1 MALFRP
7 AKAPIRGAVVLVTG
21 AGSGIGELM
30 AVGAAQRGAK
40 AVCVWDVDAA
50 AASRVAHEIERRG
63 GTARAWRVDVADGHC
78 VDAAA
83 ASVLAAFGRVDI
95 LVNNAG
101 IVTGKRFAEMTEDD
115 VERTFQVNVF
125 SLYRTVRRFLPGMV
139 ERDRGSIVTIASAA
153 GLVGVAR
160 QADYSASKFAAVG
173 FTESLR
179 SELRHSGSHVH
190 TLVVAPY
197 YIDTG
202 MFDGVRTKVP
212 LLLPILKPAK
222 VADAVLDSV
231 ERGDQ
236 RRVLP
241 RFANAVLTL
250 KALPVP
256 LLDAVTEAFGVS
268 STMDGFTGRRRG
280 GRAAGGE
287 EPRRSEK
294 AS

>member
-1 MALFRP
+1 M
-7 AKAPIRGAVVLVTG
+7 
-21 AGSGIGELM
+21 
-30 AVGAAQRGAK
+30 
-40 AVCVWDVDAA
+40 
-50 AASRVAHEIERRG
+50 
-63 GTARAWRVDVADGHC
+63 
-78 VDAAA
+78 
-83 ASVLAAFGRVDI
+83 
-95 LVNNAG
+95 
-101 IVTGKRFAEMTEDD
+101 
-115 VERTFQVNVF
+115 
-125 SLYRTVRRFLPGMV
+125 
-139 ERDRGSIVTIASAA
+139 
-153 GLVGVAR
+153 GVAR

-202 MFDGVRTKVP
+202 MFDGVRTRVP

-256 LLDAVTEAFGVS
+256 LLDAVTEAFRRLLD
-268 STMDGFTGRRRG
+268 DGRVHRPSARRKGGRRRG
-280 GRAAGGE
+280 ARAAARRRAEAARRAPVRASARTAGRNGGKE
-287 EPRRSEK
+287 KRNPHGLLSPGEPI
-294 AS
+294 